1 MENFL
6 KRAVGE
12 NRLPTGRN
20 HGEKHN
26 GLGSKR
32 RKMGQVFGPQLGH
45 EIIQAEVG
53 TESQGNL
60 RS

>member
-1 MENFL
+1 M
-6 KRAVGE
+6 KRSIGK
-12 NRLPTGRN
+12 NCLPVGRN
-20 HGEKHN
+20 HGEKHD